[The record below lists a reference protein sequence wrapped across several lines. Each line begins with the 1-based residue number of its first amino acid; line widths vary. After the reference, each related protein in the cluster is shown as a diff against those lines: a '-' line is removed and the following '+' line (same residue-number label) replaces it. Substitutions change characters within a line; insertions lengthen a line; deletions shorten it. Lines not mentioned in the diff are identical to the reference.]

1 MRDRHRTDDA
11 RRHTDLLATLVHRRN
26 GELAVVAATMRARLA
41 AHDGDAGSA
50 LKGFEQAESS
60 ISPDTPVL
68 ERFHLHRHHGRQLL
82 ALGRLDDAR
91 RQLRAAERLV
101 APLGAGPFLDRIR
114 ADLDSAGVEVGLRVA
129 LPVGGLT
136 ERERDVVALVR
147 QGYTNREVAETLFVS
162 VKAVEYHMGNIFA
175 KLGIR
180 SRRELRSPQ
189 P

>member
-1 MRDRHRTDDA
+1 DVWARLANASLAEAVGEPERVIAVLEPLEDGPRDDAAPMFAALWLPRLAGALLDVGRTDDA

-82 ALGRLDDAR
+82 ALGRL
-91 RQLRAAERLV
+91 
-101 APLGAGPFLDRIR
+101 
-114 ADLDSAGVEVGLRVA
+114 
-129 LPVGGLT
+129 
-136 ERERDVVALVR
+136 
-147 QGYTNREVAETLFVS
+147 
-162 VKAVEYHMGNIFA
+162 
-175 KLGIR
+175 
-180 SRRELRSPQ
+180 
-189 P
+189 